1 MGKLKNIGNALSR
14 YQASKGFGVHSPFA
28 FKFILN
34 VLDEKY
40 EYYAYNKLQ
49 QLRINVVERTR
60 RENGYKPR
68 VISISEAA
76 AIFRVA
82 NYYNPQLF
90 LSIGSSYGV
99 AAASMLAVSKRSR
112 MFLYDDNSAQN
123 NAAAREILSGYG
135 DRIVQGE
142 DLQNTISGYIT
153 ALGDNDMFVTV
164 NNIADHDTAT
174 ATALIDTAVSRRGV
188 LIMRNI
194 DSSRNMARLWQ
205 HCKQAMTYGMT
216 FGNGKTAV
224 MVLNPKLPRQDFEI
238 WLS

>member
-1 MGKLKNIGNALSR
+1 MGKLKNISNALSR

-40 EYYAYNKLQ
+40 EYYAYDKLQ
-49 QLRINVVERTR
+49 QLRINVIERTR
-60 RENGYKPR
+60 KENGYKPR

-135 DRIVQGE
+135 DRIVLGE
-142 DLQNTISGYIT
+142 NLQNTISGYIT
-153 ALGDNDMFVTV
+153 TLGDNDMFVTV

-174 ATALIDTAVSRRGV
+174 ATALLDTAVSRRGV
-188 LIMRNI
+188 LIMRSI
-194 DSSRNMARLWQ
+194 DSSRNMSRLWQ

-224 MVLNPKLPRQDFEI
+224 IVLNPKLPRQDFEI

>member
-40 EYYAYNKLQ
+40 EYYAYDKLQ

-153 ALGDNDMFVTV
+153 ALGGNDMFVTV

>member
-1 MGKLKNIGNALSR
+1 M
-14 YQASKGFGVHSPFA
+14 
-28 FKFILN
+28 
-34 VLDEKY
+34 
-40 EYYAYNKLQ
+40 
-49 QLRINVVERTR
+49 
-60 RENGYKPR
+60 
-68 VISISEAA
+68 
-76 AIFRVA
+76 
-82 NYYNPQLF
+82 
-90 LSIGSSYGV
+90 
-99 AAASMLAVSKRSR
+99 
-112 MFLYDDNSAQN
+112 
-123 NAAAREILSGYG
+123 
-135 DRIVQGE
+135 QGE

>member
-1 MGKLKNIGNALSR
+1 MGKLKNIGTALSR

-49 QLRINVVERTR
+49 QLRINVIERTR
-60 RENGYKPR
+60 KENGYKPR

-123 NAAAREILSGYG
+123 NAAALEILSGYG
-135 DRIVQGE
+135 DRIVLGE

-188 LIMRNI
+188 FIMRNI

>member
-40 EYYAYNKLQ
+40 EYYAYDKLQ
-49 QLRINVVERTR
+49 QLRINVIERTR
-60 RENGYKPR
+60 KENGYKPR

-123 NAAAREILSGYG
+123 NAAALEILSGYG

>member
-49 QLRINVVERTR
+49 QLRINVIERTR
-60 RENGYKPR
+60 KENGYKPR

-123 NAAAREILSGYG
+123 NAAALEILSGYG
-135 DRIVQGE
+135 DRIVLGE

-188 LIMRNI
+188 FIMRNI

>member
-40 EYYAYNKLQ
+40 EYYAYDKLQ
-49 QLRINVVERTR
+49 QLRINVIERTR
-60 RENGYKPR
+60 KENGYKPR

-76 AIFRVA
+76 AIFRIA

-123 NAAAREILSGYG
+123 NAAALEILSGYG

-164 NNIADHDTAT
+164 NNIADHDTVT

>member
-1 MGKLKNIGNALSR
+1 MGKLKNIGTALSR

-40 EYYAYNKLQ
+40 EYYAYDKLQ
-49 QLRINVVERTR
+49 QLRINVIERTR
-60 RENGYKPR
+60 KENGYKPR

>member
-1 MGKLKNIGNALSR
+1 MGKLKNIGTALSR

-40 EYYAYNKLQ
+40 EYYAYDKLQ

-99 AAASMLAVSKRSR
+99 AAASMLVVSKRSR

-123 NAAAREILSGYG
+123 NAAALEILSGYG

-174 ATALIDTAVSRRGV
+174 ATALLDTAVSRRGV

>member
-40 EYYAYNKLQ
+40 EYYAYDKLQ
-49 QLRINVVERTR
+49 QLRINVIERTR
-60 RENGYKPR
+60 KENGYKPR

-76 AIFRVA
+76 AIFRIA

>member
-40 EYYAYNKLQ
+40 EYYAYDKLQ

-60 RENGYKPR
+60 SENGYKPR

-76 AIFRVA
+76 AIFRFA

-123 NAAAREILSGYG
+123 NAAACEILSGYG

-174 ATALIDTAVSRRGV
+174 ATALLDTAVSRRGV

>member
-40 EYYAYNKLQ
+40 EYYAYDKLQ
-49 QLRINVVERTR
+49 QLRINVIERTR
-60 RENGYKPR
+60 KENGYKPR

-76 AIFRVA
+76 AIFRIA

-194 DSSRNMARLWQ
+194 DSSRNMSRLWQ

-224 MVLNPKLPRQDFEI
+224 MVLNPKLPRQAFEI

>member
-1 MGKLKNIGNALSR
+1 MGKLKNIGTALSR

-40 EYYAYNKLQ
+40 EYYAYDKLQ

-123 NAAAREILSGYG
+123 NAAALEILSGYG

-174 ATALIDTAVSRRGV
+174 ATALLDTAVSRRGV

-194 DSSRNMARLWQ
+194 DSSRNMSRLWQ

>member
-1 MGKLKNIGNALSR
+1 MGKLKNIGTALSR

-40 EYYAYNKLQ
+40 EYYAYDKLQ

-123 NAAAREILSGYG
+123 NAAALEILSGYG

-174 ATALIDTAVSRRGV
+174 ATALINTAVSRRGV

-205 HCKQAMTYGMT
+205 HCKQAMPYGMT

>member
-40 EYYAYNKLQ
+40 EYYAYDKLQ
-49 QLRINVVERTR
+49 QLRINVIERTR
-60 RENGYKPR
+60 KENGYKPR

-76 AIFRVA
+76 AIFRIA

-224 MVLNPKLPRQDFEI
+224 MILNPKLPRQDFEI

>member
-40 EYYAYNKLQ
+40 EYYAYDKLQ
-49 QLRINVVERTR
+49 QLRINVIERTR
-60 RENGYKPR
+60 KENGYKPR

-76 AIFRVA
+76 AIFRIA

-174 ATALIDTAVSRRGV
+174 ATALLDTAVSRRGV

>member
-40 EYYAYNKLQ
+40 EYYAYDKLQ
-49 QLRINVVERTR
+49 QLRINVIERTR
-60 RENGYKPR
+60 KENGYKPR

-135 DRIVQGE
+135 DRIVLGE

>member
-1 MGKLKNIGNALSR
+1 MGKLKNIGTALSR

-40 EYYAYNKLQ
+40 EYYAYDKLQ

-76 AIFRVA
+76 AIFRIA

>member
-40 EYYAYNKLQ
+40 EYYAYDKLQ

-174 ATALIDTAVSRRGV
+174 ATALLDTAVSRRGV

>member
-40 EYYAYNKLQ
+40 EYYAYDKLQ

-76 AIFRVA
+76 AIFRIA

-174 ATALIDTAVSRRGV
+174 ATALLDTAVSRRGV

>member
-40 EYYAYNKLQ
+40 EYYAYDKLQ
-49 QLRINVVERTR
+49 QLRINVIERTR
-60 RENGYKPR
+60 KENGYKPR

-135 DRIVQGE
+135 DRIVLGE

-194 DSSRNMARLWQ
+194 DSSRNMSRLWQ

>member
-40 EYYAYNKLQ
+40 EYYAYDKLQ

-123 NAAAREILSGYG
+123 NAAALEILSGYG

-188 LIMRNI
+188 LKMRNI

>member
-40 EYYAYNKLQ
+40 EYYAYDRLQ
-49 QLRINVVERTR
+49 QLRINVIERTR
-60 RENGYKPR
+60 KENGYKPR

-76 AIFRVA
+76 AIFRIA

>member
-40 EYYAYNKLQ
+40 EYYAYDKLQ

-123 NAAAREILSGYG
+123 NAAACEILSGYG

-164 NNIADHDTAT
+164 NNIVDHDTAT

>member
-40 EYYAYNKLQ
+40 EYYAYDKLQ
-49 QLRINVVERTR
+49 QLRINVIERTR
-60 RENGYKPR
+60 KENGYKPR

-135 DRIVQGE
+135 DRIVLGE

-174 ATALIDTAVSRRGV
+174 ATALLDTAVSRRGV

>member
-40 EYYAYNKLQ
+40 EYYAYDKLQ
-49 QLRINVVERTR
+49 QLRINVIERTR

-76 AIFRVA
+76 AIFRIA

>member
-1 MGKLKNIGNALSR
+1 MGKLKNIGTALSR

-40 EYYAYNKLQ
+40 EYYAYDKLQ

-123 NAAAREILSGYG
+123 NAAALEILSGYG
-135 DRIVQGE
+135 DRIVLGE

-174 ATALIDTAVSRRGV
+174 ATALINTAVSRRGV

>member
-40 EYYAYNKLQ
+40 EYYAYDKLQ

-123 NAAAREILSGYG
+123 NAAALEILSGYG

>member
-40 EYYAYNKLQ
+40 EYYAYDKLQ

-123 NAAAREILSGYG
+123 NAAALEILSGYG

-174 ATALIDTAVSRRGV
+174 ATALLDTAVSRRGV

>member
-40 EYYAYNKLQ
+40 EYYAYDKLQ
-49 QLRINVVERTR
+49 QLRINIIERTR
-60 RENGYKPR
+60 KENGYKPR

-76 AIFRVA
+76 AIFRIA

-112 MFLYDDNSAQN
+112 MFLYDANSAQN
-123 NAAAREILSGYG
+123 NAAALEILSGYG

-174 ATALIDTAVSRRGV
+174 ATALLDTAVSRRGV

>member
-1 MGKLKNIGNALSR
+1 MGKLKNIGTALSR

-40 EYYAYNKLQ
+40 EYYAYDKLQ

-112 MFLYDDNSAQN
+112 MFLYDDNPAQN